1 MVQNNK
7 LVLLL
12 VAMTLGWAGNAV
24 ADEDEQAE
32 LTFRLAESAVAEGLI
47 ESSLPETGEKI
58 YLHTKPLI
66 TAKDVAAVT
75 FSRDSNSRH
84 VISLEFK
91 PLAAKRLAEA
101 TKQHFGKKIVCQL
114 DGKIVMAPTVRGVIS
129 NRAMINSEFTD
140 DEMRRIFDALVLQK
154 HE

>member
-1 MVQNNK
+1 MVQNS
-7 LVLLL
+7 VFLLFL
-12 VAMTLGWAGNAV
+12 IAIPLGWAGQAV
-24 ADEDEQAE
+24 ADEYAK
-32 LTFRLAESAVAEGLI
+32 LAFRLAEASDADGLI
-47 ESSLPETGEKI
+47 ESSLPETDEKI
-58 YLHTKPLI
+58 YLHDKAI
-66 TAKDVAAVT
+66 VTASDVATVA
-75 FSRDSNSRH
+75 FSRDPNNRH

-101 TKQHFGKKIVCQL
+101 TEQHLGKKIVCQL

-129 NRAMINSEFTD
+129 KRAIINSQFTD